1 MIRVPS
7 LSKKGDK
14 IGDMYI
20 KESSILYMR
29 GWKNPTGEDRAVVY
43 LIGGKDVIV
52 DLSIRELAE
61 YIYDIEKVKSVFNEF
76 KDK

>member
-7 LSKKGDK
+7 LSKKGER

-29 GWKNPTGEDRAVVY
+29 AWKNPTGEDRAVVY

-61 YIYDIEKVKSVFNEF
+61 YIYDIDKVKAVFSECT
-76 KDK
+76 DK